1 MKITRPSYLLLLS
14 FLSFQCVGSI
24 DAAERTIS
32 FDEYRDKMQAG
43 WIGQMVG
50 VAWTAP
56 TEFKF
61 KHSII
66 PVDEATGLPELMKP
80 LTPNTVNQSFSQDD
94 LYVEMIFLRSL
105 EKYGFE
111 VSRRQAGIDFANS
124 NPRLYCANA
133 TGQGNT
139 RLGIAP
145 PWSGHPKFNIQPN
158 AIDYQIEADY
168 SGLIAPGLPQVPVD
182 LGDIFGSIM
191 NYSDGIYAGQF
202 VGAMYSEA
210 FFETDMR
217 KVIEKGLE
225 AIPAESQYAQIIRE
239 VLQWSLKEPDW
250 QKTWQ
255 YIENTYAGKKY
266 GELKE
271 GETQLLELND
281 GDIDVR
287 VNGAYLV
294 MGLLYGA
301 GDPVKTTIISAR
313 CGKDSD
319 CNPSN
324 ALGILFTSMGLEK
337 VPDIFKDGA
346 KMDAKF
352 SHSPYTLPML
362 YELCFKLA
370 KTVVGKSGGKVIE
383 ANGGYFLI
391 PEQAAKPSR
400 YFSAARPE
408 PVPADY
414 RFTAE
419 EMAQIK
425 VETSKLEK
433 DFSAVFPGWKLLNCA
448 HVKEVGRAIE
458 RKVKTDMAFTTHPQS
473 EASPVMITKN
483 VEIPRG
489 KKTTLKLAVTG
500 YEGRDQEWELLV
512 RVDMADVF
520 QKVIKGNMGS
530 WSPASDLQAIEID
543 LTPYAGQEIMIDLYN
558 RPAPGGN
565 PLTALAYWGNIEI
578 VSE

>member
-1 MKITRPSYLLLLS
+1 MKTKMMLLS
-14 FLSFQCVGSI
+14 LLAVTLSVGVYAGS
-24 DAAERTIS
+24 ERKIS
-32 FDEYRDKMQAG
+32 FDEYKDKMMAG

-66 PVDEATGLPELMKP
+66 PIDENTGLPELMKP
-80 LTPNTVNQSFSQDD
+80 LTQNTVNQSFSQDD
-94 LYVEMIFLRSL
+94 LYVEMIFLGSL

-111 VSRRQAGIDFANS
+111 ISHRQAGIDFANS
-124 NPRLYCANA
+124 KPRLYCANA
-133 TGQGNT
+133 IGQGNT

-182 LGDIFGSIM
+182 LGEIFGSIM

-225 AIPAESQYAQIIRE
+225 AIPAESQYAQIIRD

-255 YIENTYAGKKY
+255 YIEDTYAGKKY

-271 GETQLLELND
+271 GETQLLELHD

-294 MGLLYGA
+294 MGLLYGE
-301 GDPVKTTIISAR
+301 GDPIKTTIISAR

-324 ALGILFTSMGLEK
+324 ALGILFTSWGLEK
-337 VPDIFKDGA
+337 VPGIFKDGA
-346 KMDAKF
+346 KMDAAF
-352 SHSPYTLPML
+352 SHSPYTLPKL
-362 YELCFKLA
+362 YDLCFELA
-370 KTVVGKSGGKVIE
+370 KKAVVKEGGKVIQE
-383 ANGGYFLI
+383 NGGYFLL
-391 PEQAAKPSR
+391 PVQAAKPSP

-408 PVPADY
+408 AVPSDY
-414 RFTAE
+414 RFTPE

-425 VETSKLEK
+425 VETSELEMN
-433 DFSAVFPGWKLLNCA
+433 FEAVFPGWKLTNCA
-448 HVKEVGRAIE
+448 QVANTGLPVLGSGAINA
-458 RKVKTDMAFTTHPQS
+458 AFITHPQS
-473 EASPVMITKN
+473 EASPAMITKT

-489 KKTTLKLAVTG
+489 KTTTLKLAVTG
-500 YEGRDQEWELLV
+500 YEGRDQQWELLV
-512 RVDMADVF
+512 RIDMADVF
-520 QKVIKGNMGS
+520 QKVITGTKERHK
-530 WSPASDLQAIEID
+530 PVTDLQEINID
-543 LTPYAGQEIMIDLYN
+543 LTPYAGKEIMIDLYN

-565 PLTALAYWGNIEI
+565 PLTALAYWGKIGI